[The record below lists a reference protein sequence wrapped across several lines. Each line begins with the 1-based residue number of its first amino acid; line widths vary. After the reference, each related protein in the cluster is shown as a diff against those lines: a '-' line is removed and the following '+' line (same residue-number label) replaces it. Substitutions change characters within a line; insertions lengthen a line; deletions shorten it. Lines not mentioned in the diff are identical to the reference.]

1 MLLDALRFVIGADT
15 RDADG
20 QLTKLDGSADS
31 LEKALNSVDETSSKA
46 SLSLAT
52 MAKAALGSL
61 TAALSLGAAWTSVV
75 GRAADINELAN
86 AADAMGESV
95 ENVDAFGRAIQAI
108 GGDAGAARD
117 SMGALAGTV
126 TNMLKGLDTESGK
139 TFGFLGVQLK
149 DAAGNVKG
157 TTDLMLELSGAV
169 QGMSKSDATFH
180 LNKLGIGDP
189 KTIEAM
195 LRGRKELERLIATQK
210 AAGTISKESV
220 ENARKFNESLGT
232 LRTMAQSAGAAMIDK
247 LVPYVQAGVD
257 ALRKMVDWVKENE
270 TLVTGFFLAVGTAVA
285 IYFLPAMFSAA
296 AATLVAIAPF
306 LAIGAA
312 VVAIG
317 AAFALA
323 YEDVM
328 AFLDGQ
334 ESFIGK
340 VFDKYPAIK
349 ALVFGLVDAFKAV
362 GGAILQFFMSPMETV
377 MKVFDWLS
385 GKIDSLIAKAKT
397 LTDWIPGFGGSDTAQ
412 TLQSA
417 NAQISAAAGTP
428 LNNITSSAIS
438 NSAVT
443 NSSASLNIGEVRV
456 ETQATDASGVA
467 GALGSELQ
475 EQLRSF
481 AAYNQ
486 TAVAG

>member
-1 MLLDALRFVIGADT
+1 MLLDVLRFVIDADT

-20 QLTKLDGSADS
+20 QLARLDGSADS
-31 LEKALNSVDETSSKA
+31 LEKSLHNVDETSSKA
-46 SLSLAT
+46 SLSLNT
-52 MAKAALGSL
+52 LGKAALGSL
-61 TAALSLGAAWTSVV
+61 AAALSLGAAWTAVV
-75 GRAADINELAN
+75 GRTADINELAN

-95 ENVDAFGRAIQAI
+95 ENVDAFGRAFQAI
-108 GGDAGAARD
+108 GGDAGSARD

-149 DAAGNVKG
+149 DAAGKVKG
-157 TTDLMLELSGAV
+157 TTSLLLELSGAV
-169 QGMSKSDATFH
+169 QGMSKADATFH
-180 LNKLGIGDP
+180 LNKLGISDP

-195 LRGRKELERLIATQK
+195 LRGRKEMERLLATQK
-210 AAGTISKESV
+210 AAGTITKESV
-220 ENARKFNESLGT
+220 ENSRKFNESLGT

-247 LVPYVQAGVD
+247 LVPYVQAGVEM
-257 ALRKMVDWVKENE
+257 LTRLVDWVRENE

-285 IYFLPAMFSAA
+285 IYFLPAMVTAA

-328 AFLDGQ
+328 AFVNGQ

-349 ALVFGLVDAFKAV
+349 SLVFGMIDVFKAV
-362 GGAILQFFMSPMETV
+362 GGAIFTFLMSPLETIINL
-377 MKVFDWLS
+377 FDW
-385 GKIDSLIAKAKT
+385 IAAKVDMLASKAKS
-397 LTDWIPGFGGSDTAQ
+397 LVSWIPGFGGGETADTIDTANQ
-412 TLQSA
+412 QM
-417 NAQISAAAGTP
+417 AAAAANP
-428 LNNITSSAIS
+428 LNSTTSNAIS
-438 NSAVT
+438 NTAKTQTSNLT
-443 NSSASLNIGEVRV
+443 IGEVRV
-456 ETQATDASGVA
+456 ETQASDASGVA